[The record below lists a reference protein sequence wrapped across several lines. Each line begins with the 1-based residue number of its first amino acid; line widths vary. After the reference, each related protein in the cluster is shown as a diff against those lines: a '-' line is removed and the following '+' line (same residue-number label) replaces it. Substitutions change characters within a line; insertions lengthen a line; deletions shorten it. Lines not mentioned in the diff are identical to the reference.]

1 MNTLVAV
8 VVAFVAVAAVAQAR
22 PQEPTPKPI
31 AILKLASDVQ
41 PDGSFTYEYETENG
55 IKADA
60 RGNLVNAGTENEALN
75 QQGSFSFVADDGQT
89 YSITWVADENGF
101 QPQGA
106 HIPVPPPI
114 PEEILKALEYNAA
127 HPEEDEEATKRRN

>member
-1 MNTLVAV
+1 MKTAV
-8 VVAFVAVAAVAQAR
+8 VLLALAAVALAR
-22 PQEPTPKPI
+22 PQGPTPKPI

-60 RGNLVNAGTENEALN
+60 RGALINAGTENEALT

-89 YSITWVADENGF
+89 YSVTWVADENGF

-106 HIPVPPPI
+106 HLPVPPAI
-114 PEEILKALEYNAA
+114 PEEILKSLEYNAA
-127 HPEEDEEATKRRN
+127 HPEEDEEVSKRRN

>member
-1 MNTLVAV
+1 MKTAV
-8 VVAFVAVAAVAQAR
+8 LILALAALAYAR
-22 PQEPTPKPI
+22 PQQPLQATPKPI

-60 RGNLVNAGTENEALN
+60 RGALNNAGTENEALV
-75 QQGSFSFVADDGQT
+75 QQGSFSFVADDGVT
-89 YSITWVADENGF
+89 YSVTWVADENGF

-106 HIPVPPPI
+106 HLPVPPPI
-114 PEEILKALEYNAA
+114 PEDILKSLEYNAA
-127 HPEEDEEATKRRN
+127 HPEEEKN